1 MTPPAIRFAAAC
13 LVASATSLAPAQ
25 PAAPPAPSDSLLPA
39 LEQAAP
45 TLPAGGLVLAEIDH
59 QHVTFAAAGSLAPHP
74 TVAPAKIIFEIGS
87 ITKVFTALLL
97 AEAVNEHRAALTDS
111 IAKFLPAD
119 LKLVP
124 ATAAITLEQLATHTS
139 GLPSLPTNFQPADP
153 LDPYADYTVEKLY
166 DFLRAWQPDQP
177 APQPAD
183 YSNVGFGL
191 LGHLLE
197 RIYAQPYATLI
208 RERIAAPLGLTDTD
222 IALDPEQT
230 ARFALPHSGSE
241 AVKPWQLDALAG
253 AGAVRSTASDL
264 AKFAQALLTPSDT
277 PLYAAWKLIR
287 EPRAPFGTRGSRIGL
302 AIMIATRNGQ
312 TVYNHSGGTG
322 GFRSYLELVPATSRA
337 TVLWLNNDTLE
348 PGLLVAQVRRPPAP
362 APAPI
367 ASSVPPPVLTPAEL
381 AAFTGVYAIDT
392 RARFTAVLG
401 PHHQLELRLTGQP
414 FILMH
419 PIAPDR
425 FAATV
430 VAAEFEFTRD
440 HAGHLDGVVLH
451 QNGHTVSARRTD
463 EPAPHVIFLSPDK
476 LGEYLGH
483 YQLTQTA
490 VFDVT
495 TRAGHLFVK
504 LTGQPAFPVFC
515 TAPDEFVYDVV
526 PAALTFE
533 RDANGSVTAVV
544 LHQNGADHRAPR
556 VKD

>member
-1 MTPPAIRFAAAC
+1 MRCLPLRLAAVALTCVAVLAHAQPPA
-13 LVASATSLAPAQ
+13 SND
-25 PAAPPAPSDSLLPA
+25 PPAPLLPTI
-39 LEQAAP
+39 EKAAQG
-45 TLPAGGLVLAEIDH
+45 LPAGGFVLAEVDH
-59 QHVTFAAAGSLAPHP
+59 QHVTFAAAGNPAPHAD
-74 TVAPAKIIFEIGS
+74 VAPGKVVFEIGS

-97 AEAVNEHRAALTDS
+97 AEAVNEHRAALTDP
-111 IAKFLPAD
+111 IAKFLPSD
-119 LKLVP
+119 LKLAP

-153 LDPYADYTVEKLY
+153 LDPYADYSLEKLY
-166 DFLRAWQPDQP
+166 DFLRTWQPEHP

-183 YSNVGFGL
+183 YSNLGFGL

-197 RIYAQPYATLI
+197 RIYAQPYAKLI
-208 RERIAAPLGLTDTD
+208 HDRITSPLGLSDTV
-222 IALDPEQT
+222 IALDPGQT
-230 ARFALPHSGSE
+230 ARFALPYSGSE
-241 AVKPWQLDALAG
+241 AVKPWRLDALAG
-253 AGAVRSTASDL
+253 AGALRSTAADL
-264 AKFAQALLTPSDT
+264 AKFAQALLTPADT

-287 EPRAPFGTRGSRIGL
+287 EPRVPFGTRGSHLGL
-302 AIMIATRNGQ
+302 AIMIATRNGE

-322 GFRSYLELVPATSRA
+322 GFRSYLELVPATGRA

-348 PGLLVAQVRRPPAP
+348 PALLVAQVRRPPAP
-362 APAPI
+362 APTPV
-367 ASSVPPPVLTPAEL
+367 ASSTPPPTLTTAEL
-381 AAFTGVYAIDT
+381 ATFTGVYVIDN

-401 PHHQLELRLTGQP
+401 PEQQLELRLTGQP
-414 FILMH
+414 FIPVH
-419 PIAPDR
+419 AIAPDR
-425 FAATV
+425 FAASV
-430 VAAEFEFTRD
+430 VAAQFEFTRD
-440 HAGHLDGVVLH
+440 HAGHIDGVVLH
-451 QNGHTVSARRTD
+451 QNGHTVPARRTD
-463 EPAPHVIFLSPDK
+463 EPTPHVIFLSPDK

-483 YQLTQTA
+483 YQLTSAA

-544 LHQNGADHRAPR
+544 LHQNGRDQRAPR